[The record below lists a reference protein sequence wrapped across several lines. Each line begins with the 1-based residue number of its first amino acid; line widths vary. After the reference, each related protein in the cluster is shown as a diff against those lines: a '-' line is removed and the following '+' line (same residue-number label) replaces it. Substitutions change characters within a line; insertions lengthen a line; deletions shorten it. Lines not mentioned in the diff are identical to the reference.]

1 MKNYRLFSF
10 SGPVDAGYG
19 KRMLRMFSQQTTR
32 IAKNFAEFQQKPEH
46 ENPLFIVDYKDL
58 IKDPLTMI
66 KKIYARFRIE
76 MTDQALKQ
84 LQDYIDSH
92 PQNKFGKHEYSLE
105 KYGLTL
111 EDVKRDLKPYEDYMK
126 SIGYHDVI

>member
-1 MKNYRLFSF
+1 
-10 SGPVDAGYG
+10 
-19 KRMLRMFSQQTTR
+19 MLRMFRDQTTR
-32 IAKNFAEFQQKPEH
+32 IAKNFAEFQQKPEN

-58 IKDPLTMI
+58 VNDPLNTI
-66 KKIYARFRIE
+66 KKIYAKFKIE
-76 MTDQALKQ
+76 MTDEALKK

-111 EDVKRDLKPYEDYMK
+111 EDVKRELKPYEDYMR

>member
-1 MKNYRLFSF
+1 
-10 SGPVDAGYG
+10 
-19 KRMLRMFSQQTTR
+19 MLRTFSLQTTR

-46 ENPLFIVDYKDL
+46 ENPLFIIDYKDL
-58 IKDPLTMI
+58 VKDPLTVI

-76 MTDQALKQ
+76 MTDEAPKKM
-84 LQDYIDSH
+84 QDYIDSH

-111 EDVKRDLKPYEDYMK
+111 EDFKRDLKPYEDYMK
-126 SIGYHDVI
+126 SIGFSDVI